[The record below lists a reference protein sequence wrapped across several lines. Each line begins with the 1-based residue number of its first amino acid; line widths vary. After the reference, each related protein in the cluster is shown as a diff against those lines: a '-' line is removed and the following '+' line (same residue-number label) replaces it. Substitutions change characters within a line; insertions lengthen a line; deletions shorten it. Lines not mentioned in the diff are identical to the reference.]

1 MTPVIWRCPICM
13 QSVTTHV
20 PVVDAPTCH
29 RHLRRIVRMV
39 ATDEV
44 RS

>member
-1 MTPVIWRCPICM
+1 MTATTYRCPICM

-20 PVVDAPTCH
+20 PVIDAPTCS

-39 ATDEV
+39 VEV
-44 RS
+44 KP